1 MNVKAVIDTNVL
13 VSAYWTRNSDSPP
26 ARVYR
31 ALFSGRWGPT
41 SSAARNR
48 DQTQIALRGGC
59 GRPRTSAP
67 TGGDAP
73 RRFRGQ
79 MRENEAIRE
88 AWKRVHEQRD

>member
-31 ALFSGRWGPT
+31 ALFSG
-41 SSAARNR
+41 
-48 DQTQIALRGGC
+48 
-59 GRPRTSAP
+59 TSAP